1 MTARRW
7 LAPGVVAASALACY
21 APDLR
26 ELARRWADDPN
37 SSHGFLVAPA
47 VALILWMRRGDL
59 DVSALRP
66 GGWGWPL
73 LLATL
78 ALRAWLF
85 ERNEAWLG
93 AATLIPAVASLAM
106 IFGGRR
112 LLLWSLPGWAFLA
125 FLLPIPP
132 RLNLILAGPL
142 QRAATVGATAILQA
156 GGLPVLAAGNVIHVG
171 ATPLEVERA
180 CNGLSMLTSFAM
192 LVAASTLLARSRPAW
207 ERVALILSTGPIALA
222 CNVLRIAATAWAYH
236 GLGPERGERLA
247 HDAAGWAMMPAALA
261 MVWAE
266 LKLLSWLV
274 VAEELP
280 TGPSR
285 ALIGRRAPAGAGP

>member
-7 LAPGVVAASALACY
+7 LAPTLVAASALAAY

-37 SSHGFLVAPA
+37 SSHGFLVLPA
-47 VALILWMRRGDL
+47 AALILWVRRAGL
-59 DVSALRP
+59 DAASLRP
-66 GGWGWPL
+66 NAWGWAPL
-73 LLATL
+73 LLTL
-78 ALRAWLF
+78 GLRAWLF

-93 AATLIPAVASLAM
+93 AATLIPAVASLAL

-112 LLLWSLPGWAFLA
+112 LALWSLPGWAFLV

-142 QRAATVGATAILQA
+142 QRAATIGATAVLQA
-156 GGLPVLAAGNVIHVG
+156 LGLPVLAAGNVIHVG
-171 ATPLEVERA
+171 PTPLEVERA

-192 LVAASTLLARSRPAW
+192 LVAASTLLARARPAW
-207 ERVALILSTGPIALA
+207 ERVALVLSTGPIALA

-236 GLGPERGERLA
+236 AMGPERGERLA
-247 HDAAGWAMMPAALA
+247 HDAAGWAMMPMALA

-266 LKLLSWLV
+266 LRLLSWLV

-285 ALIGRRAPAGAGP
+285 ALIGRRAPAGAEA